1 MWKQTPQTE
10 TSKWIIHSKISFFP
24 QSQSGAGNTSMP
36 LGSPL
41 AKQILTT
48 CKIFSKKSIIYLV
61 ICSYCSGI
69 KKKKKK
75 NCTQILEHYTEF
87 ILKKKSKNVF
97 FFVVST
103 RGQMERKKQMYSILR
118 KETHESF
125 QKYFCQGFFFCFFL
139 NSMEKVR
146 WKWWM
151 NSGLG
156 KAWFLENKGIFHQA
170 HCFSDYRYPN

>member
-97 FFVVST
+97 FCCFNS
-103 RGQMERKKQMYSILR
+103 GPDGKKKTNVFYPKKGNTWKLSKILLPR
-118 KETHESF
+118 VF
-125 QKYFCQGFFFCFFL
+125 FLFFFKQHGKSEVEMVNEL
-139 NSMEKVR
+139 WLGEGLV
-146 WKWWM
+146 
-151 NSGLG
+151 SG
-156 KAWFLENKGIFHQA
+156 EQ
-170 HCFSDYRYPN
+170 RYFPSGTLLFWL

>member
-69 KKKKKK
+69 KKKEKKK
-75 NCTQILEHYTEF
+75 TVHKFWSTTQSLF
-87 ILKKKSKNVF
+87 WKRNQRMFFCCCFNSGPDGKKKTNVF
-97 FFVVST
+97 YPKKGNTWKLSKILLPRVFF
-103 RGQMERKKQMYSILR
+103 L
-118 KETHESF
+118 
-125 QKYFCQGFFFCFFL
+125 FFFKQHGKSEVEMVNEL
-139 NSMEKVR
+139 WLGESLV
-146 WKWWM
+146 
-151 NSGLG
+151 SG
-156 KAWFLENKGIFHQA
+156 EQ
-170 HCFSDYRYPN
+170 RYFPSGTLLFWL